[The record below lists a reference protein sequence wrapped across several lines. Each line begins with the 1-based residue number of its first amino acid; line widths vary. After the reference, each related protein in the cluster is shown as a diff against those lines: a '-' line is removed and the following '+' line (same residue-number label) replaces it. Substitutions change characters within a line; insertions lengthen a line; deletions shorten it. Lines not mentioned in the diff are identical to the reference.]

1 MGSLAIDIETA
12 SPFKEP
18 QQEDFRNTDYFELVA
33 VALGYRSSPDGEIE
47 TSVLFRE
54 GGWETESTATLLEQV
69 IEWCGGKEIDRTLTY
84 NGSGFDAIHL
94 RNWASDVDEDGLGS
108 DTREQIDRLFS
119 NHVDLSVPAGERY
132 ADQLDYRDFP
142 KFEDACSW
150 EDLETT
156 PTYYSDYDIDKGIL
170 ENSEIDDNQVEGWHI
185 GTTWGE
191 RYVQWIE
198 AGLQE
203 QKSFIELQRLIEDY
217 ATADVRPLY
226 ELHTAL
232 SQEA

>member
-18 QQEDFRNTDYFELVA
+18 QHKDFRNTDYFEL
-33 VALGYRSSPDGEIE
+33 
-47 TSVLFRE
+47 
-54 GGWETESTATLLEQV
+54 
-69 IEWCGGKEIDRTLTY
+69 
-84 NGSGFDAIHL
+84 
-94 RNWASDVDEDGLGS
+94 
-108 DTREQIDRLFS
+108 
-119 NHVDLSVPAGERY
+119 
-132 ADQLDYRDFP
+132 
-142 KFEDACSW
+142 
-150 EDLETT
+150 
-156 PTYYSDYDIDKGIL
+156 
-170 ENSEIDDNQVEGWHI
+170 EGWHI

-191 RYVQWIE
+191 QYVQWIE